1 MSGIFGKKQ
10 ILLAVLVVALGVAVY
25 LNYYFSSQNP
35 PVADVD
41 ASTST
46 SGSKN
51 LGDAQYVINGSTT
64 TPPEG
69 GEGTA
74 TTAADPDDYF
84 TQARLNRENARDEAL
99 DILRDLMN
107 DVKASEETQQQALS
121 EAAAIAEAVEQESKI
136 ESLVKAKGFSDCV
149 AYIADDACN
158 IVVRSDGMTPQEALQ
173 ITEIVTAQSNV
184 VAQNVKIVTVN

>member
-35 PVADVD
+35 PVADVN
-41 ASTST
+41 ASTSE
-46 SGSKN
+46 SKN
-51 LGDAQYVINGSTT
+51 LGDAQYVNNGSTT
-64 TPPEG
+64 TPTKQET
-69 GEGTA
+69 GTT

-84 TQARLNRENARDEAL
+84 AQARQNRETARDEAL
-99 DILRDLMN
+99 DIIRDLMN
-107 DVKASEETQQQALS
+107 DVKSTEEMQQKALS
-121 EAAAIAEAVEQESKI
+121 EASEIAKAVEQESKI
-136 ESLVKAKGFSDCV
+136 ESLVKAKGFKDCV
-149 AYIADDACN
+149 AYLADDMCN

-173 ITEIVTAQSNV
+173 ITEIVTAQSKI

>member
-25 LNYYFSSQNP
+25 LNYYFSAQNP
-35 PVADVD
+35 PVADAG

-46 SGSKN
+46 SDSKN
-51 LGDAQYVINGSTT
+51 LGDAQYVNNGSTT
-64 TPPEG
+64 TPPTG
-69 GEGTA
+69 GDGTA
-74 TTAADPDDYF
+74 ATGDPDDYF

-107 DVKASEETQQQALS
+107 DVKASEETQQQALG

-136 ESLVKAKGFSDCV
+136 ESLIKAKGFSDCV

-158 IVVRSDGMTPQEALQ
+158 VVVRSDGMTPQEALQ
-173 ITEIVTAQSNV
+173 ITEIVTAQSKI